1 MNGPLVSLAE
11 AVDRLVDALSAQD
24 DRRAAITDC
33 AVEMADQ
40 FNNYAYTLEKEHDED
55 D

>member
-24 DRRAAITDC
+24 DPRAATEDC
-33 AVEMADQ
+33 AVEMTDR
-40 FNNYAYTLEKEHDED
+40 FNNIAYQLENESTED
-55 D
+55 